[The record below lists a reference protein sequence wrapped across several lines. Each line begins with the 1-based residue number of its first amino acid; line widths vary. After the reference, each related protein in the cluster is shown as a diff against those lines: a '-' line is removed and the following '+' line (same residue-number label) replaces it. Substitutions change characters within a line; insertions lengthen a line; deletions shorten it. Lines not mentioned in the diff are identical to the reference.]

1 MRRLRPDIAGRS
13 APPWRENRHVTERD
27 TDRHLSNVAA
37 GRLDLAAA
45 PMISAWGRRPAMA
58 EA

>member
-1 MRRLRPDIAGRS
+1 M
-13 APPWRENRHVTERD
+13 TERD

-37 GRLDLAAA
+37 GRLDLATA

-58 EA
+58 EAQAQAQA